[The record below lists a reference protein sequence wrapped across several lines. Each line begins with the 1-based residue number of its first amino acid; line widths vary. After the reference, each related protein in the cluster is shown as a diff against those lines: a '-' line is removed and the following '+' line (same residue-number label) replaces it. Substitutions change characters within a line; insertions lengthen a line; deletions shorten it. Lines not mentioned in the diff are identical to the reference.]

1 MSMANAQGGKARAP
15 GGALG
20 RARNDASAGGGK
32 VRARNGASSS
42 GGKTDARN
50 GASVG
55 GASGR
60 ARARNAG
67 HWGKHLRRNAWL
79 YVFLLIG
86 LAYLIVFK
94 YIPMAGIVIAFEDYN
109 TFAGILGSP
118 WVGLQNF
125 KYLFSSAEFGRV
137 LRNSVTLSLLRLL
150 AGFPAPL
157 LLALLLNEIG
167 SRFYKRAMQTILYLP
182 HFVSWVVIY
191 GILLNLLSPS
201 TGLLNYA
208 IAALGGKTVSFL
220 TSPSHFS
227 TIVVLSD
234 IWKNAGWGTIVYLAA
249 ISGINP
255 AYYEAAIIDGASR
268 FKRIAH
274 ITLPMIAGT
283 VVVMLI
289 LRSGSIL
296 NNGFEQI
303 FLLQNA
309 LNADVSEV
317 FETYTYKVGLVEG
330 RFPFSTAV
338 GLFQSA
344 VGLALIMITN
354 FAARKAGEGGLW

>member
-1 MSMANAQGGKARAP
+1 AA
-15 GGALG
+15 GAAGAGAGG
-20 RARNDASAGGGK
+20 RADR
-32 VRARNGASSS
+32 RS
-42 GGKTDARN
+42 GH
-50 GASVG
+50 
-55 GASGR
+55 GR
-60 ARARNAG
+60 HGRRG
-67 HWGKHLRRNAWL
+67 FWGKHLRRNAWL
-79 YVFLLIG
+79 YAFLMFG

-109 TFAGILGSP
+109 NFTGIFGSP

-137 LRNSVTLSLLRLL
+137 LRNSITLSLLRLL

-157 LLALLLNEIG
+157 LLALLLNEIRG
-167 SRFYKRAMQTILYLP
+167 RFYKRAMQTILYLP
-182 HFVSWVVIY
+182 HFISWVVIY
-191 GILLNLLSPS
+191 GILLNLLSPT
-201 TGLLNYA
+201 TGMLNYA
-208 IAALGGKTVSFL
+208 IKALGGEPVSFL
-220 TSPSHFS
+220 TSPGHFS
-227 TIVVLSD
+227 PIVVLSD

-268 FKRIAH
+268 FRRIAH
-274 ITLPMIAGT
+274 ITLPMISGT

-289 LRSGSIL
+289 LRSGTLL

-309 LNADVSEV
+309 LNAEVSEV
-317 FETYTYKVGLVEG
+317 FETYTYKVGLLEG

-344 VGLALIMITN
+344 VGLVLILITN